1 MATKLESIVLGGG
14 CFWCGEAIF
23 SRFKGVSKVT
33 SGYAGGITANP
44 TYERV
49 CSGSTGHA
57 EVIKVD
63 FDPKITK
70 LENVLELFF
79 AMHDPTTKDRQGNDV
94 GSQYRSA
101 IYYTAPEQKKAAGQ
115 MAAKVA
121 SELGKPVV
129 TEIKPLDKFYP
140 AEGYHMQYYEK
151 NKFQPYCALVI
162 TPKLM
167 KLKKEFG
174 LL

>member
-1 MATKLESIVLGGG
+1 MTKLESIVLGGG

-33 SGYAGGITANP
+33 SGYAGGPTANP
-44 TYERV
+44 TYEQV
-49 CSGSTGHA
+49 CSGTTGYA

-63 FDPKITK
+63 YDPQVTKI
-70 LENVLELFF
+70 ENVLELFF

-101 IYYTAPEQKKAAGQ
+101 IYYSTSEQKMAAEK
-115 MAAKVA
+115 MAAKAA
-121 SELGKPVV
+121 SENGKPVS

-140 AEGYHMQYYEK
+140 AEDYHAQYYEK
-151 NKFQPYCALVI
+151 NKFQPYCAFVI